1 MSAEKN
7 IRSSHVGLNVRD
19 LDRSMAF
26 YEVHLGFRPVSRI
39 ELENGTRI
47 GFVELPEQFQ
57 LELVEDVNYEAGR
70 DGPWNHVCMRVADF
84 DESYRRLIR
93 EGIQFETE
101 KLFMKEFWE
110 NGMKFAFFRG
120 ADGERLEIAEY

>member
-70 DGPWNHVCMRVADF
+70 DGPWNQIC
-84 DESYRRLIR
+84 
-93 EGIQFETE
+93 
-101 KLFMKEFWE
+101 LFS
-110 NGMKFAFFRG
+110 GP
-120 ADGERLEIAEY
+120 

>member
-7 IRSSHVGLNVRD
+7 IRSSHVGLNVLD

-47 GFVELPEQFQ
+47 GFVELP
-57 LELVEDVNYEAGR
+57 
-70 DGPWNHVCMRVADF
+70 
-84 DESYRRLIR
+84 
-93 EGIQFETE
+93 
-101 KLFMKEFWE
+101 
-110 NGMKFAFFRG
+110 
-120 ADGERLEIAEY
+120 

>member
-39 ELENGTRI
+39 ELEN
-47 GFVELPEQFQ
+47 
-57 LELVEDVNYEAGR
+57 
-70 DGPWNHVCMRVADF
+70 
-84 DESYRRLIR
+84 
-93 EGIQFETE
+93 
-101 KLFMKEFWE
+101 
-110 NGMKFAFFRG
+110 
-120 ADGERLEIAEY
+120 

>member
-39 ELENGTRI
+39 ELENGMRI

-110 NGMKFAFFRG
+110 NGMKFAFFWG
-120 ADGERLEIAEY
+120 PDGERLEIAEY